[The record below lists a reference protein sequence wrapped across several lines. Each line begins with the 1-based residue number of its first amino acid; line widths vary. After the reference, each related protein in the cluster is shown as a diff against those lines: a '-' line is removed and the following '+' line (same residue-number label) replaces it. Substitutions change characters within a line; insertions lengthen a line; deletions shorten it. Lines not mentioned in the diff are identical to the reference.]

1 MTSRTFPLRR
11 LAVAALATLTLATAH
26 AGEDGGFSAGL
37 QANSRTTPADVGLPV
52 FSGAVAFTESKD
64 DKPGASLGAWVGAFG
79 LQIHALK
86 YRVASSPAAV
96 AAFYAKELA
105 RYGAVL
111 DCRDPAARV
120 NPPKEDER
128 LRCDNAP
135 KAGDFEYRVGTA
147 RNFRVVS
154 VRQDGEATRFD
165 MARIELRL

>member
-1 MTSRTFPLRR
+1 MTSHAHPTRL
-11 LAVAALATLTLATAH
+11 LAVAALAALTLTTAR
-26 AGEDGGFSAGL
+26 AGDDGGFSAGL

-52 FSGAVAFTESKD
+52 FSGAIAFTEGKD

-86 YRVASSPAAV
+86 YRVATSPAAV

-105 RYGAVL
+105 RYGPVL
-111 DCRDPAARV
+111 DCRDPTARV
-120 NPPKEDER
+120 KPPKEDER
-128 LRCDNAP
+128 LRCDSAP

-154 VRQDGEATRFD
+154 VRADGEACRFD
-165 MARIELRL
+165 MARIDLRF